1 MIVIIMTQSHFRIPV
16 HPIDWNTTEVEGAK
30 HVEMPDPKSPEWSE
44 SVVYDLSKGHSMKVS
59 PLHVVTFYGALAS
72 GNIVGAHLISGAGR
86 DVPLSRYNEIDRSLV
101 INAPGCGDK
110 DGLVCMA
117 SASRF
122 NEYGNSSR
130 AGETFAGFFPK
141 DEPEYAVV
149 HAIFTDRPYSG
160 YMMTGAAEKVAEELS
175 GLIST
180 GMARETFP
188 DDWRNISY

>member
-86 DVPLSRYNEIDRSLV
+86 DVPLSRYGKIDRSLV

-110 DGLVCMA
+110 DSLVCM
-117 SASRF
+117 
-122 NEYGNSSR
+122 
-130 AGETFAGFFPK
+130 
-141 DEPEYAVV
+141 
-149 HAIFTDRPYSG
+149 
-160 YMMTGAAEKVAEELS
+160 L
-175 GLIST
+175 
-180 GMARETFP
+180 
-188 DDWRNISY
+188 

>member
-1 MIVIIMTQSHFRIPV
+1 
-16 HPIDWNTTEVEGAK
+16 
-30 HVEMPDPKSPEWSE
+30 
-44 SVVYDLSKGHSMKVS
+44 MKNS
-59 PLHVVTFYGALAS
+59 
-72 GNIVGAHLISGAGR
+72 
-86 DVPLSRYNEIDRSLV
+86 DLSRYGKIDRSLI

-130 AGETFAGFFPK
+130 AGETFAGFFTK
-141 DEPEYAVV
+141 DEPEYAVFC
-149 HAIFTDRPYSG
+149 AIFTDRPYSG

-188 DDWRNISY
+188 DDWRNISN